1 MTLIQSLYQFD
12 QSFSSHHHVWY
23 VWLDIRPNEELCKW
37 SSIPFRICLPIL
49 YSHRNIVCNV
59 LISFCMSDMLQI
71 ICQIKTSQKWVMIV
85 SASNTNCEIWT
96 WWSGSI
102 EIFGM
107 PIVLPSSS
115 GPEKGLVSDFVNHKK
130 LISLSA
136 NGQLNMLN
144 RNLNSSTRIP
154 KHQMESRTTPHWL
167 TNLFQIWQRKL
178 L

>member
-1 MTLIQSLYQFD
+1 MLPIDLLNSYSKFSKWTISRDVDCMTPIQSLCQFD
-12 QSFSSHHHVWY
+12 RSFFSHHHVWC
-23 VWLDIRPNEELCKW
+23 VWPDIQLNEGLYKL
-37 SSIPFRICLPIL
+37 SSTPFGICPPIL
-49 YSHRNIVCNV
+49 YCHRNIVCNV
-59 LISFCMSDMLQI
+59 WRSFCMSDRLRN

-85 SASNTNCEIWT
+85 SASDTNCEIRT

-144 RNLNSSTRIP
+144 RN
-154 KHQMESRTTPHWL
+154 
-167 TNLFQIWQRKL
+167 
-178 L
+178 